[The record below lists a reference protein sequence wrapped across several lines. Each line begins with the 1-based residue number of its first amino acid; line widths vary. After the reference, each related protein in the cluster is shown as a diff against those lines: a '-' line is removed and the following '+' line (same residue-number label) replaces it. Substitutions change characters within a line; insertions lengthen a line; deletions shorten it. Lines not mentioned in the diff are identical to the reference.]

1 MGVLYAGFYCTLVA
15 KTENALA
22 ADWDSFL
29 FRLFTALFVMVVGVF
44 TELSVNNGYA
54 MNSKITHLE
63 FFLDVWVYIE
73 LSVNYGYDLNANMLM
88 FMQPWS
94 QTVIHL
100 SLSKIHRLNLDPQ
113 QQPYP
118 QKNLLECFSRWLNQ
132 PSHAGQRSNWTFDTC
147 PQKTRCHSCK
157 QTIYNSTTKVPSP
170 EIPTFDGIEDQ
181 RRI

>member
-1 MGVLYAGFYCTLVA
+1 MGVLYACFYCTLGA
-15 KTENALA
+15 KMESALE

-29 FRLFTALFVMVVGVF
+29 FTAFFVTVVRVF

-63 FFLDVWVYIE
+63 FFLDVWVYIK

-94 QTVIHL
+94 PAVIHL
-100 SLSKIHRLNLDPQ
+100 SLSKTHRLKKLDPR

-147 PQKTRCHSCK
+147 SQKTQCHSCK
-157 QTIYNSTTKVPSP
+157 QTIYHSTTTVPSP
-170 EIPTFDGIEDQ
+170 EIPTFDGIED
-181 RRI
+181 RRCI